1 MSSLQ
6 GERFRGDQV
15 SEDELQ
21 AKLDE
26 LKNGMIMAF
35 NYAQGRI
42 LSWSDT
48 QLFKCDLLG
57 K

>member
-6 GERFRGDQV
+6 GEHFRGDQV

-21 AKLDE
+21 IKLDD

-35 NYAQGRI
+35 NYAQGKMA
-42 LSWSDT
+42 L
-48 QLFKCDLLG
+48 
-57 K
+57 